1 MRATPQ
7 ALYTEWTERFDQ
19 WFAAPGTL
27 SMIAAVNAPF
37 FFQVEADGELHS
49 HYGRFLKL
57 DPARLIELTW
67 ITGAGGT
74 DGAETVVTIDLTP
87 AGSGS
92 ALRLTHAGFSDQAA
106 RDRHDEAWPQVL
118 ANLDEHT
125 AAG

>member
-1 MRATPQ
+1 MEPMVNPLTVPGLSSRPWRVQVERSMRATPQ

-57 DPARLIELTW
+57 DPARLIELT
-67 ITGAGGT
+67 
-74 DGAETVVTIDLTP
+74 
-87 AGSGS
+87 
-92 ALRLTHAGFSDQAA
+92 
-106 RDRHDEAWPQVL
+106 
-118 ANLDEHT
+118 
-125 AAG
+125 